1 MKAKERVLKYLN
13 NILTD
18 ELMAVQ
24 QDIANATM
32 CGNWA

>member
-13 NILTD
+13 NILMD

-24 QDIANATM
+24 QDIANAAM